1 MKIDAATSLYAVFGN
16 PVEHSL
22 SPEIFNAAFEAAG
35 IPAIYLAFRV
45 DDIGRGVEA
54 IRALG
59 IRGASVTIP
68 HKQRLMRH
76 LDEIDPSALRIGA
89 VNTVLAREG
98 NLIGY
103 NTDGLGAMLA
113 LKTKTRLCGK
123 RVLLIGAGGAAR
135 AIGTV
140 LVEEGSELS
149 IANRSEARGRM
160 LCEALGATWCPPGDI
175 EGGHFDILI
184 QTTPVGMWPGG
195 IDASPVSP
203 SLFRPGMIVMDI
215 VYVPEE
221 TRFLRDARQAGCTTI
236 AGSEMFLHQAAA
248 QFERWTQRPAP
259 IDIMRSAL
267 QEGLR
272 SRMERLRS

>member
-1 MKIDAATSLYAVFGN
+1 MNIDATTSLYAVFGN

-22 SPEIFNAAFEAAG
+22 SPAIFNAAFVAAG
-35 IPAIYLAFRV
+35 VPAVYLAFRV
-45 DDIGRGVEA
+45 DDIGQGMEA

-68 HKQRLMRH
+68 HKESILPH
-76 LDEIDPSALRIGA
+76 LDQIDPSALRIGA
-89 VNTVLAREG
+89 VNTVLAQDG
-98 NLIGY
+98 HLIGY
-103 NTDGLGAMLA
+103 NTDGVGAVIA
-113 LKTKTRLCGK
+113 LKVKTRLCGK

-140 LVEEGSELS
+140 LVQNGSVLS
-149 IANRSEARGRM
+149 ITNRNEARGRM
-160 LCEALGATWCPPGDI
+160 LCKALGAQWIGLHQI
-175 EGGHFDILI
+175 ERADFDILI

-221 TRFLRDARQAGCTTI
+221 TRFLKDARQAGCTTI

-248 QFERWTQRPAP
+248 QFELWTQRSAP

-272 SRMERLRS
+272 IRMEK

>member
-1 MKIDAATSLYAVFGN
+1 MKIDATTSLFAVFGN

-22 SPEIFNAAFEAAG
+22 SPEIFNAAYEAAEV
-35 IPAIYLAFRV
+35 PAVYLAFRV

-54 IRALG
+54 IRVLG

-68 HKQRLMRH
+68 HKESILPH
-76 LDEIDPSALRIGA
+76 LDQIDPSALRIGA
-89 VNTVLAREG
+89 VNTVLAQNG

-103 NTDGLGAMLA
+103 NTDGVGAVIA
-113 LKTKTRLCGK
+113 LNAKTRVSGK
-123 RVLLIGAGGAAR
+123 KVLLIGAGGAAR

-140 LVEEGSELS
+140 LVEQGSELS
-149 IANRSEARGRM
+149 IANRNEHRGRM
-160 LCEALGATWCPPGDI
+160 LCKALGATWCSPGDV
-175 EGGHFDILI
+175 EDEHFDILI

-248 QFERWTQRPAP
+248 QFELWTDKPAP

-272 SRMERLRS
+272 IRMEK

>member
-1 MKIDAATSLYAVFGN
+1 MKIDATTSLYAVFGN

-35 IPAIYLAFRV
+35 IPAVYLAFRV

-59 IRGASVTIP
+59 IRGGSVTIP

-103 NTDGLGAMLA
+103 NTDGLGAILA
-113 LKTKTRLCGK
+113 LKAKTPLGGK

-160 LCEALGATWCPPGDI
+160 LCEALGAAWCSPGDI
-175 EGGHFDILI
+175 EGGLFDILI
-184 QTTPVGMWPGG
+184 QATPVGMWPGG
-195 IDASPVSP
+195 IGASPVSP

-272 SRMERLRS
+272 SRMERLQS